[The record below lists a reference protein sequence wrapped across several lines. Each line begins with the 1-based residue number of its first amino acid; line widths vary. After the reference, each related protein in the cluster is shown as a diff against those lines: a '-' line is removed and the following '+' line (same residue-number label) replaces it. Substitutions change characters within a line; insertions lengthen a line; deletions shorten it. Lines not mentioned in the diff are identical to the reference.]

1 MTNKRNTDES
11 LSMDLNN
18 AEFQDV
24 NNLINNTGSSVF
36 MTGRAGT
43 GKSTFLRH
51 IVRNTHKKCVVLAPT
66 GIAAVN
72 AGGVTLHSFFRIP
85 LHPIAPDD
93 VNFSTPARIKE
104 RQKYSKEH
112 IKLLNNI
119 ELIIIDEIS
128 MVRADI
134 LDFIDKLLRTYTN
147 PRMPFGGK
155 QLFLVGDAFQL
166 EPVVKAD
173 EWDILRHFYSSP
185 YFFGANVFKQITLV
199 QIELKKVYRQ
209 HEVNFL
215 SLLDRVRVRQTNQT
229 DLNTIN
235 TRYIPDFQ
243 FNDND
248 MAITLC
254 TLRAKADN
262 INEDHLERI
271 PCEPT
276 TFYGVINGD
285 FPQTSLPT
293 NLELQLKPGA
303 QVVFVKNDREKRWFN
318 GTIARIKD
326 IEEDGVWV
334 ETEDLNEYFVE
345 AEEWD
350 NVRYKWDDKEKKVKE
365 EVLGSFRQLPLKLAW
380 AITIHKSQG
389 LTFDNVIID
398 IGNGAFACGQI
409 YVALSRCRTLN
420 GIKLLSP
427 IRFNDIITSYEVLN
441 YSTTANNRQIID
453 QQFADAEAQQLYRAA
468 KIAFQQ
474 RDITRAVEY
483 TMQAFALRPDD
494 LKKPSITRLLS
505 RKLSVVNRL
514 EAEID
519 SLIKQRQETTDNL
532 FSFAKE
538 YYIMAM
544 ECVHKYQETGAAIAN
559 LNKALKLAPDYVE
572 ALMLRADINTDT
584 GDYDTALADIDTAL
598 ANKGKCSKTLTT
610 ELLRMHASLH
620 IKQRNYGNAYN
631 DLRKA
636 LLTYDKEPKTYYML
650 SDVCKRLG
658 EDDEADAYRNIAD
671 DLEDEM

>member
-1 MTNKRNTDES
+1 MTNKPKQDETLS
-11 LSMDLNN
+11 LDLNN

-24 NNLINNTGSSVF
+24 KNLIDNTGSSVF

-51 IVRNTHKKCVVLAPT
+51 IVRNSHKKCVVLAPT

-93 VNFSTPARIKE
+93 VNFSSPTRIKE
-104 RQKYSKEH
+104 RQKYTKEH
-112 IKLLNNI
+112 IKLLKNI

-134 LDFIDKLLRTYTN
+134 LDFIDKILRTYTN
-147 PRMPFGGK
+147 PRLPFGGK

-185 YFFGANVFKQITLV
+185 YFFGANVFKEITLV

-209 HEVNFL
+209 HEVEFL
-215 SLLDRVRVRQTNQT
+215 SLLDRIRVCQTNQT

-235 TRYIPDFQ
+235 SRYVPNMQ

-262 INEDHLERI
+262 INEDRLERI

-276 TFYGVINGD
+276 TFYGTINGD
-285 FPQTSLPT
+285 FPDSSLPT

-303 QVVFVKNDREKRWFN
+303 QVVFIKNDREKRWFN
-318 GTIARIKD
+318 GTIARVTS
-326 IEEDGVWV
+326 IEDDGVWV

-345 AEEWD
+345 TEEWN

-365 EVLGSFRQLPLKLAW
+365 EVLGSFVQLPIKLAW

-398 IGNGAFACGQI
+398 IGNGAFACGQV
-409 YVALSRCRTLN
+409 YVALSRSRTLN
-420 GIKLLSP
+420 GIRLLSP
-427 IRFNDIITSYEVLN
+427 ITFNDIRTSREVLN
-441 YSTTANNRQIID
+441 YSATANNRQIID
-453 QQFADAEAQQLYRAA
+453 RQFADAEAQQLYRAA

-483 TMQAFALRPDD
+483 TLQAFALRPDD
-494 LKKPSITRLLS
+494 TKSPSVSRLLS
-505 RKLSVVNRL
+505 RKLSVINRL
-514 EAEID
+514 ESEID
-519 SLIKQRQETTDNL
+519 TLVKQKKESSDNL
-532 FSFAKE
+532 FSFANE

-544 ECVHKYQETGAAIAN
+544 ECIHKYQETGAAIAN
-559 LNKALKLAPDYVE
+559 LNKALKLTPDYIE
-572 ALMLRADINTDT
+572 ALTLRASINTDT
-584 GDYDTALADIDTAL
+584 GDYDTALTDINTAL
-598 ANKGKCSKTLTT
+598 THKSKCAKTQTT
-610 ELLRMHASLH
+610 ELLRMRATLH
-620 IKQRNYGNAYN
+620 IRQRNYGNAYD

-636 LLTYDKEPKTYYML
+636 LHILDDEPTTYHML
-650 SDVCKRLG
+650 ADICKRLG
-658 EDDEADAYRNIAD
+658 EDDEAQAFRNIAE
-671 DLEDEM
+671 DLEDI